1 MPVISI
7 AVLAVLVD
15 TSLIYVVAAFSF
27 VDTSETE
34 SDVDFNLVETS
45 VILETASVISARS

>member
-1 MPVISI
+1 
-7 AVLAVLVD
+7 VLVIFVE
-15 TSLIYVVAAFSF
+15 TSLIYVVAAFNF

-34 SDVDFNLVETS
+34 SEVDFNLVDTS